1 MECSLDIM
9 FFQNFLGKFNIGGRC
24 RSESS
29 LAVDE
34 DIVEV
39 VKVDE
44 DGAGV
49 VVSTYEVAELLV
61 NELTELVVGEVES

>member
-1 MECSLDIM
+1 MTLCSFKISSA
-9 FFQNFLGKFNIGGRC
+9 NSTSAVGVA
-24 RSESS
+24 SESS
-29 LAVDE
+29 LALDE

-49 VVSTYEVAELLV
+49 VVSTYEVAELV
-61 NELTELVVGEVES
+61 NELTELVVGEVESEFY